1 MSRLTVNKSVKDM
14 GMYELAHNSCFTKD
28 GEAYYRDFSREISAR
43 DFARELY
50 KEYSVYELAE
60 DDDELDE
67 ELMEDLQSEPTKLQ
81 TGLIALFYRNL
92 WAMADLY
99 ERLKRYEDT
108 GLTPNQVMD
117 LLNRTWIP
125 TEHEVPPNND
135 YVLLSFENFTVPM
148 VGRYEQDDKGNG
160 CWYLGDCDEED
171 TCLANDLFVN
181 AWMPLPEPYDMGKE
195 VQDE

>member
-1 MSRLTVNKSVKDM
+1 MNRLTVNKPVKDM

-50 KEYSVYELAE
+50 EAYSVYEPTE

-67 ELMEDLQSEPTKLQ
+67 ELMNDLFFEPKELQ
-81 TGLIALFYRNL
+81 AGLIALFYRNL

-99 ERLKRYEDT
+99 ERLKQYEDT
-108 GLTPNQVMD
+108 GLMPDQVMN
-117 LLNRTWIP
+117 LLDRTWIP
-125 TEHEVPPNND
+125 AEYEVPPNDD
-135 YVLLSFENFTVPM
+135 YVLLSFENCSIPM
-148 VGRYEQDDKGNG
+148 IGRYEQDEKGDG

-181 AWMPLPEPYDMGKE
+181 AWMPLPKQYKGEE
-195 VQDE
+195 TQDE